1 MLRQTI
7 TDSLK
12 AAMKAKDEVGTS
24 TFRMALAALKERD
37 IEARGRGKAE
47 GIGEAEIMSMLQGLI
62 KSRRD
67 SIELYKKGGRPEL
80 AAKEEAEIAVIQ
92 KLLPQQMD
100 EAATQAAV
108 KKLVEELGAKTV
120 KDMGRVMAALKERHA
135 GRVDMAKAGAIV
147 KQHLSA

>member
-12 AAMKAKDEVGTS
+12 TAMKSRDEVSTS
-24 TFRMALAALKERD
+24 ALRMVLAALKERD

-47 GIGEAEIMSMLQGLI
+47 GIAEPEIMAMLQGLI

-67 SIELYKKGGRPEL
+67 SIELYRKGGRPEL
-80 AAKEEAEIAVIQ
+80 AAREEAEIAVIQ
-92 KLLPQQMD
+92 KLLPRQLD
-100 EAATQAAV
+100 EAATEAAV
-108 KKLVEELGAKTV
+108 KDLVGELGAKTV

-135 GRVDMAKAGAIV
+135 GRIDMAKAGAIV
-147 KQHLSA
+147 KRHLS

>member
-12 AAMKAKDEVGTS
+12 TAMKAKDERTTS
-24 TFRMALAALKERD
+24 ALRMVLAGLKERD
-37 IEARGRGKAE
+37 IDARGKGKTD
-47 GIGEAEIMSMLQGLI
+47 GITEAEIQSMMQGLI
-62 KSRRD
+62 KKCRD
-67 SIELYKKGGRPEL
+67 SIEMYQKGGRADL
-80 AAKEEAEIAVIQ
+80 VAKENADIAVMQ

-100 EAATQAAV
+100 DAATSAVV
-108 KKLVEELGAKTV
+108 KKLVDELGAKTV

-135 GRVDMAKAGAIV
+135 GQIDMAKAGAIV

>member
-1 MLRQTI
+1 
-7 TDSLK
+7 
-12 AAMKAKDEVGTS
+12 MKAKDEVGTS

-47 GIGEAEIMSMLQGLI
+47 GIGEAEIMAMLQGLI

-67 SIELYKKGGRPEL
+67 SIELYRKGGRPEL

-135 GRVDMAKAGAIV
+135 GQIDMAKAGAIV

>member
-1 MLRQTI
+1 MLRQII

-12 AAMKAKDEVGTS
+12 TAMKARDELGTS
-24 TFRMALAALKERD
+24 TFRMVLAALKDRD
-37 IEARGRGKAE
+37 IDARGKGKPE
-47 GIGEAEIMSMLQGLI
+47 GIAEPEIMSMLQNLI

-67 SIELYKKGGRPEL
+67 SIELYQKGGRPEL
-80 AAKEEAEIAVIQ
+80 AAKESAEIAVIQ

-100 EAATQAAV
+100 EAGTAAAV

-135 GRVDMAKAGAIV
+135 GRIDMAKAGAIV

>member
-47 GIGEAEIMSMLQGLI
+47 GIGEAEIMAMLQGLI

-67 SIELYKKGGRPEL
+67 SIELYRKGGRPEL

-120 KDMGRVMAALKERHA
+120 NDMGRVMAALKERHA
-135 GRVDMAKAGAIV
+135 GQIDMAKAGAIV

>member
-47 GIGEAEIMSMLQGLI
+47 GIGEAEIMAMLQGLI

-67 SIELYKKGGRPEL
+67 SIELYRKGGRPEL

-135 GRVDMAKAGAIV
+135 GQIDMAKAGAIV

>member
-12 AAMKAKDEVGTS
+12 AAMKAKDEIGTS
-24 TFRMALAALKERD
+24 TFRMVLAALKERD

-47 GIGEAEIMSMLQGLI
+47 GIGEPEIMAMLQNLI

-67 SIELYKKGGRPEL
+67 SIELYRKGGRPEL

-92 KLLPQQMD
+92 KFLPQQMD

-108 KKLVEELGAKTV
+108 RKLVEELGAKTV

-135 GRVDMAKAGAIV
+135 GQIDMARAGAIV